1 MVVFWPISV
10 CKSSTHTTYIAQ
22 HHRICVIKA
31 PKFTSCPPNIFCVF
45 RNVVA
50 RRPGSEETP
59 TPPRVVMQR
68 QKQLISESVTHLRCP
83 RILNART
90 RVRRAGH
97 IGPCENI
104 HKKVSVDLAEEEGGE
119 KRSRDSEKPCGC
131 LDRLHIGWVS
141 CPPLDQR
148 WESLVHA
155 SVGVPLVGS
164 HLLVVVQARAPWMLE
179 LRYSRAKSCL
189 VFDAV
194 L

>member
-1 MVVFWPISV
+1 MGYKWRRGKMENHNFPPYCTHARKIIQLTEKQQEMVVFWPISV

-31 PKFTSCPPNIFCVF
+31 PKFSSCPPNIFCVF

-50 RRPGSEETP
+50 CRPGSEETP

-119 KRSRDSEKPCGC
+119 K
-131 LDRLHIGWVS
+131 I
-141 CPPLDQR
+141 
-148 WESLVHA
+148 
-155 SVGVPLVGS
+155 
-164 HLLVVVQARAPWMLE
+164 
-179 LRYSRAKSCL
+179 
-189 VFDAV
+189 
-194 L
+194 